1 MFKFLKSLLGKSNTE
16 EIKSALQNG
25 AVVIDVR
32 TPQEF
37 ANGHYKGAKN
47 IPLDKIA
54 QSIQTIK
61 NLKKPVIVC
70 CASGMRSAR
79 AKSFLSKNGI
89 TEVHDAGSWY
99 DLNNM

>member
-1 MFKFLKSLLGKSNTE
+1 MFNFLKSLFGKSNTE

-32 TPQEF
+32 TPQEY

-47 IPLDKIA
+47 IPLDRIDKN
-54 QSIQTIK
+54 IQTIK
-61 NLKKPVIVC
+61 NFNKPVIVC

-79 AKSFLSKNGI
+79 AKAFLSENGVA
-89 TEVHDAGSWY
+89 EVHDAGSWHN
-99 DLNNM
+99 LNNM